1 MVFGMLKKSKEK
13 AEKSEVMPIGKGE
26 MNISQ
31 GSDLERQIKMIHLTK
46 EDLHVISRLQPIV
59 IKEIDRI
66 VENFYKNLEIEA
78 SLLNIINSH
87 SSVDRLRQTLRQH
100 IEEMFSGV
108 IDHAY
113 IEKRIRIAHMH
124 VRIGLKTKW
133 YMCAF
138 QDMLLS
144 LINIINSSI
153 HKKEEYFEAITAITK
168 ILNLEQQIVLEAYDA
183 ELERMKEKQ
192 EETKNIVRENVSNAS
207 ENLAAISEETNASF
221 HQLHSQSEE
230 IVTLANK
237 GTELSNLAEERAQQ
251 GKAQLNVQHN
261 NMDHIHN
268 TVSQISED
276 IQQLL
281 SISNRMQEIVS
292 IVTGIADQTNLLSLN
307 AAIEAARAGEA
318 GKGFSVVA
326 GEVRKLSD
334 ETKKSVTNVAS
345 LILDMNSQVDKLT
358 ISLEKIGEAVL
369 MGHTSMTET
378 DKYFEQILTTMG
390 ETKVQN
396 NKIESEL
403 VSFINVINELG
414 AAFEEVT
421 LSADKLSMITNEL
434 K

>member
-1 MVFGMLKKSKEK
+1 
-13 AEKSEVMPIGKGE
+13 
-26 MNISQ
+26 
-31 GSDLERQIKMIHLTK
+31 
-46 EDLHVISRLQPIV
+46 
-59 IKEIDRI
+59 
-66 VENFYKNLEIEA
+66 
-78 SLLNIINSH
+78 
-87 SSVDRLRQTLRQH
+87 
-100 IEEMFSGV
+100 
-108 IDHAY
+108 
-113 IEKRIRIAHMH
+113 
-124 VRIGLKTKW
+124 
-133 YMCAF
+133 
-138 QDMLLS
+138 
-144 LINIINSSI
+144 
-153 HKKEEYFEAITAITK
+153 
-168 ILNLEQQIVLEAYDA
+168 
-183 ELERMKEKQ
+183 MKEKQ